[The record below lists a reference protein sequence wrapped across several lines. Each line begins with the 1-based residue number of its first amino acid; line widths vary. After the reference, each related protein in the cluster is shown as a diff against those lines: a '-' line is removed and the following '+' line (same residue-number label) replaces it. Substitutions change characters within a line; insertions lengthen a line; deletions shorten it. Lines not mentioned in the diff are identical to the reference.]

1 MYYYIS
7 GTLVEL
13 NQTFAAIDC
22 GGVCYKIS
30 ISMNSF
36 SKLSALIGKKATL
49 YTYLSVREDALE
61 LYGFYDIEEHTTFV
75 HLISVSGVG
84 PKAAMSILS
93 AMTAQSFA
101 LAVVSNDPKAITKA
115 PGVGL
120 KTAQKIIIELKDKI
134 AKDFNTDGG
143 NADTTAE
150 ASSPG
155 ASADAVSALV
165 VLGYTRN
172 EALDAVRKVDNT
184 KQLES
189 IIREALKLLVKM
201 K

>member
-13 NQTFAAIDC
+13 NQVFAALDC
-22 GGVCYKIS
+22 NGVCYKIS

-36 SKLSALIGKKATL
+36 SKLSALIGKKALL
-49 YTYLSVREDALE
+49 YTYLAVRDDALE
-61 LYGFYDIEEHTTFV
+61 LYGFCDLEEHTTFV
-75 HLISVSGVG
+75 QLISVSGVG

-115 PGVGL
+115 PGIGL

-134 AKDFNTDGG
+134 SKDFAAAENGTD
-143 NADTTAE
+143 NMIETA
-150 ASSPG
+150 SVST
-155 ASADAVSALV
+155 SADAVSALV

-172 EALDAVRKVDNT
+172 EALEAVRKVDNT
-184 KQLES
+184 KPLES
-189 IIREALKLLVKM
+189 IIRDALKMLVKT

>member
-13 NQTFAAIDC
+13 NQIFAAIDC
-22 GGVCYKIS
+22 NGVCYKIS

-36 SKLSALIGKKATL
+36 SKLSTLIGKKALL

-93 AMTAQSFA
+93 TMSAQSFA
-101 LAVVSNDPKAITKA
+101 LAVVSNDPRAITKA
-115 PGVGL
+115 PGIGL

-134 AKDFNTDGG
+134 AKDLKTTDGG
-143 NADTTAE
+143 TDNMIET
-150 ASSPG
+150 SSVG

-184 KQLES
+184 KPLES
-189 IIREALKLLVKM
+189 IIRDSLKLLVKT